1 MFKIITKRVT
11 VNIVETE
18 TNTIDDIGRA
28 FDFFEVQ
35 RLMAKAD
42 VMIGDA
48 DSVTVSIVDRDGKEI
63 KSVSYE
69 TL

>member
-1 MFKIITKRVT
+1 MFKVITKRVS

-18 TNTIDDIGRA
+18 TNPIDEIGRA

-48 DSVTVSIVDRDGKEI
+48 DSVTVSMVDRDGDEL
-63 KSVSYE
+63 KSVTYE

>member
-1 MFKIITKRVT
+1 MFKIITKSVS
-11 VNIVETE
+11 VIIVETE
-18 TNTIDDIGRA
+18 TNQINEIGKA

-35 RLMAKAD
+35 RLMAKVD

-48 DSVTVSIVDRDGKEI
+48 DSVTVSMVDRDGTEI

>member
-1 MFKIITKRVT
+1 MFKIITKSVS

-18 TNTIDDIGRA
+18 TNQINEIGKA

-48 DSVTVSIVDRDGKEI
+48 DSVTVSMVDRDGTEI

>member
-1 MFKIITKRVT
+1 MFKIITKSVSG
-11 VNIVETE
+11 NIVETE
-18 TNTIDDIGRA
+18 TNQIDEIGKA

-35 RLMAKAD
+35 RLMAKTD

-48 DSVTVSIVDRDGKEI
+48 DSVTVSMVDRDGKEI